1 MSDVASTLED
11 RGSVLKALTV
21 TVPADEV
28 SRAFDET
35 YKRIGR
41 KAQLRGFRKGKVP
54 RKVLEEVYG
63 ESAREDVV
71 HDLIRHACAEAVRQ
85 QELDVVS
92 DPELLSHDL
101 KESGELVFEALVE
114 VRPQFELGTYAGLEI
129 DRKVVRIT
137 ESHVDSAIESLR
149 ERMAALQTEEDRVNV
164 AQGDIVV
171 FDMSASSRG
180 EPIES
185 ASGEGVQLEVGSGRF
200 PEDFEKQLVGVTRSI
215 TTPIEVQFPEDQGE
229 PELAGKL
236 VRFDVTV
243 REIKNKILPDLDD
256 AFAAEVYD
264 DCETVEQLRA
274 RVRSTL
280 EERAAHDADHRLRG
294 ELIEMLVGRHDFDVP
309 PSIVERQMSATLQ
322 DMGITEVPRE
332 RVEEIRNALEP
343 GAIKR
348 VRASFVLDAVA
359 RAEQLEVAKEELEEE
374 VRRQLVAA
382 GKDADQV
389 RKYYSNASAVAAL
402 RGRMLRDKAV
412 ERVVELAT
420 RRDVEVDESEVAA
433 SSGTR

>member
-1 MSDVASTLED
+1 MSEVSSTVED
-11 RGSVLKALTV
+11 RGPVLKAVSV
-21 TVPADEV
+21 TVPAEAV

-63 ESAREDVV
+63 ESAREEVV
-71 HDLIRHACAEAVRQ
+71 RDLIQHACADAVHEQ
-85 QELDVVS
+85 QLDVVS

-101 KESGELVFEALVE
+101 KESGDLVFEALVE
-114 VRPQFELGTYAGLEI
+114 VRPEFDLGTYAGLEI

-137 ESHVDSAIESLR
+137 DTHVDSAIASLR
-149 ERMAALQTEEDRVNV
+149 DRMAALQTEEDRVNV
-164 AQGDIVV
+164 QHGDIVV
-171 FDMSASSRG
+171 FDMLASSQG
-180 EPIES
+180 EAIES
-185 ASGEGVQLEVGSGRF
+185 ASGEGVQLEVGGGRF
-200 PEDFEKQLVGVTRSI
+200 PEDFENQLVGVTRGI
-215 TTPIEVQFPEDQGE
+215 PTPIDVRFPEDQGE

-256 AFAAEVYD
+256 AFAAEVYE
-264 DCETVEQLRA
+264 DCETLDQLRE
-274 RVRSTL
+274 RVRASL
-280 EERAAHDADHRLRG
+280 EERAAHEADHRLRG
-294 ELIEMLVGRHDFDVP
+294 ELIEMLVNRHDFDVP
-309 PSIVERQMSATLQ
+309 PSIVERQMSNALQ
-322 DMGITEVPRE
+322 DMGITDIPRE

-359 RAEQLEVAKEELEEE
+359 RAEQLDIAKEDLEEE

-382 GKDADQV
+382 GKDTDRV

-402 RGRMLRDKAV
+402 RGKMLRDKAV
-412 ERVVELAT
+412 ERLLELAT